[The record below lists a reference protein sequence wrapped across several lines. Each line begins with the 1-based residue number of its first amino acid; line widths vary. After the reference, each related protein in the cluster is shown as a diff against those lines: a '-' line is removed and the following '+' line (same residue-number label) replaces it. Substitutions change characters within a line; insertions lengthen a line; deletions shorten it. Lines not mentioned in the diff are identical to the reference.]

1 MSYKSLILLCIA
13 TLWASIGITY
23 ASTSCF
29 FNGLSMTSGQVATG
43 YKYSTVLYA
52 SWSLCTT
59 VLTWYETF
67 QCLSNGTLDWIN
79 GNNLWSQHYSA
90 YPYLSCT
97 VQAPADCVVG
107 TPFGQ
112 QKTIKSTPDGFFNPL
127 LSRSLRRVG
136 YIGRYMWYNPMTG
149 YTMDSYLAPVYELNT
164 VDDSANCNI
173 PPVIFSGTYN
183 ILSYTG
189 GTYTVITGEN
199 TTMAYC
205 YNGELYDLMTSTENL
220 SATLLDTDQYK
231 YSTCSKRPARDCRLG
246 NITILDDASIVTY
259 NTSDA
264 QWGSTCTSQ
273 TRTCD
278 DGTLSGSY
286 IYTSCMTYTWSCGIA
301 SGHYFPEVPT
311 YNLCAWGTPSTLTW
325 SSTTRSWSRTCAGN
339 GWDSTSATCQAY
351 RTGENTVWICNTFPY
366 GASIL
371 SSDSPWLC
379 RVGVAQL
386 FATSNYGWN
395 WRCHTEVGNSYCE
408 ARQWEIP
415 TATITYSTTSLTNG
429 PVTAYLSNI
438 VPYGTVVYNNN
449 GNNSRSFT
457 NNGSFVFALKFGD
470 TISYLTASVSWI
482 NQWPRTL
489 ADLVRSYTNTIV
501 PAYRSLI
508 RPQSSR
514 YNLIDIQTMTN
525 LGILKPT
532 GTRSSTLDMKK
543 KVTRA
548 EFVDSIYTLMQTI
561 HSYNDLPTSRSDG
574 YTYKWGSFST
584 TQRYQLGRAT
594 ALDLRDHIKSKKT
607 KKAITIDR
615 KKNITPKEVNDT
627 ITALLLMHDDNTA
640 LWSRVRSETID
651 AKQKTLTKAQYASM
665 LRRMLESYDGIP
677 IGNNLVIINKIYERV
692 QNKTIPDQQKE
703 IANAMLTLRQS
714 DPVAMEKL
722 GLSLGHLLID
732 LDAVVNNTIPKKKW
746 RTILSINQI
755 KQKNRANDNASTIF
769 NGSTDWRQDFLTSQY

>member
-1 MSYKSLILLCIA
+1 M
-13 TLWASIGITY
+13 
-23 ASTSCF
+23 F
-29 FNGLSMTSGQVATG
+29 
-43 YKYSTVLYA
+43 
-52 SWSLCTT
+52 
-59 VLTWYETF
+59 
-67 QCLSNGTLDWIN
+67 
-79 GNNLWSQHYSA
+79 
-90 YPYLSCT
+90 
-97 VQAPADCVVG
+97 
-107 TPFGQ
+107 
-112 QKTIKSTPDGFFNPL
+112 
-127 LSRSLRRVG
+127 
-136 YIGRYMWYNPMTG
+136 
-149 YTMDSYLAPVYELNT
+149 
-164 VDDSANCNI
+164 
-173 PPVIFSGTYN
+173 
-183 ILSYTG
+183 SYTG
-189 GTYTVITGEN
+189 GTYNVITGEN

-205 YNGELYDLMTSTENL
+205 YNGELYDLMTSAENL
-220 SATLLDTDQYK
+220 SATPLDTDQYK

-246 NITILDDASIVTY
+246 NITILNGASILTY

-264 QWGSTCTSQ
+264 QWGSACTSQ

-278 DGTLSGSY
+278 DGDLSGSY
-286 IYTSCMTYTWSCGIA
+286 IYTSCMTYTWSCGSANA
-301 SGHYFPEVPT
+301 SSFPEAPT
-311 YNLCAWGTPSTLTW
+311 YNLCAWGTPSTLTR
-325 SSTTRSWSRTCAGN
+325 SSTTRSRSWTCAGN
-339 GWDSTSATCQAY
+339 GAWNTTTVSCQAD
-351 RTGENTVWICNTFPY
+351 RTGEDTRGVCNNFPH
-366 GASIL
+366 GASTL
-371 SSDSPWLC
+371 SSTSPWLC
-379 RVGVAQL
+379 TVWRPINFSTLSNNYGRIRQCRTDIG
-386 FATSNYGWN
+386 TSNQ
-395 WRCHTEVGNSYCE
+395 CE

-429 PVTAYLSNI
+429 PVIAYLSNI
-438 VPYGTVVYNNN
+438 TPYNATVIYNNN
-449 GNNSRSFT
+449 GNNSRSFAS
-457 NNGSFVFALKFGD
+457 NGSFAFALKLGD

-501 PAYRSLI
+501 PTYRSLI

-543 KVTRA
+543 KMTRA

-561 HSYNDLPTSRSDG
+561 HNYNDLPTSWSDG

-607 KKAITIDR
+607 KKVITIDR

-651 AKQKTLTKAQYASM
+651 TKQKTLTRAQYASM

-677 IGNNLVIINKIYERV
+677 IGNNPVIINKIYERV

-714 DPVAMEKL
+714 DPIAMEKL

-769 NGSTDWRQDFLTSQY
+769 NNSTDWRQDFLTSQY